1 MPCSP
6 VVKTWAFTATD
17 PGSVSGQ
24 GTHLQAGPCHKKKQ
38 QKKAIK
44 HILKEKQSHIQ
55 GTKSHIYYF
64 LSHTLTAY
72 ENQDMTITKL
82 LFILNV

>member
-38 QKKAIK
+38 KKKGNKA
-44 HILKEKQSHIQ
+44 HP
-55 GTKSHIYYF
+55 
-64 LSHTLTAY
+64 
-72 ENQDMTITKL
+72 
-82 LFILNV
+82 